1 MMHAIETMAP
11 PRTQGLRA
19 SWRVGAAVLGSWVVV
34 LPGSVTILALRMDE
48 VGASNSDYA
57 VSIAGGWLV
66 FIAALVVLGAVGDR
80 SVWRFGARWPLL
92 LGGVAGSV
100 LVVGLIAVAAT
111 PASLASCWL
120 LMQIPAAA
128 YVAACLGLAHDAVP
142 MRSRGVVSGLAGA
155 APIAA
160 LLIGG
165 IVTRTVASPSTA
177 FLVNAALGAALG
189 LPLLL
194 QSLRRGTAVHPHV
207 DEMARES
214 AAPSPRLLSAA
225 GVSLVIAWPI
235 FLVSDFLLSLATSA
249 TNSFVIAF
257 VREST
262 NTSPADTVGT
272 AALLVIIASVGGIL
286 GAIGGGLLGRD
297 VIAAGRVFAAGS
309 LIAGIGLVG
318 ILLNPGGPM
327 LWIGSALFGA
337 GFGLANGSELAI
349 GLGLRGGATIGR
361 DLGVLA
367 AVTCVPYVIVAL
379 AAALAVGPLGSTTTL
394 AVLFSIG
401 AFACLA
407 ASIVMF
413 LVFRR
418 ARVRVVKSARA

>member
-1 MMHAIETMAP
+1 MMRTRETMTS

-48 VGASNSDYA
+48 VGASDSDYA

-66 FIAALVVLGAVGDR
+66 FIVALVVLGAVGDR
-80 SVWRFGARWPLL
+80 TVWRFGARWPLL

-100 LVVGLIAVAAT
+100 MAVGLIAVAAT

-128 YVAACLGLAHDAVP
+128 YVAACLGLAHDVVP
-142 MRSRGVVSGLAGA
+142 PRSRGLASGLAGA

-194 QSLRRGTAVHPHV
+194 KSLRRSADGDARVDDVPH
-207 DEMARES
+207 ES
-214 AAPSPRLLSAA
+214 AASGLRSLTAA
-225 GVSLVIAWPI
+225 GVSLVIAWPV
-235 FLVSDFLLSLATSA
+235 FLVSDFLLSLATSS
-249 TNSFVIAF
+249 TNSFVIVF

-272 AALLVIIASVGGIL
+272 ATLLVIMSAIAGLL
-286 GAIGGGLLGRD
+286 GALGGGLLGRD

-309 LIAGIGLVG
+309 LIAGIGLIG

-367 AVTCVPYVIVAL
+367 AVTCLPYVIVAL

-413 LVFRR
+413 LVFRPPR
-418 ARVRVVKSARA
+418 PEHVLSWGE